1 VYTARDDADDGGDP
15 APSMLFELDAGVSE
29 LLHRRVKAEKEK
41 VSGGVFDGE
50 RLVTVRSIS
59 HWFPYDRVD
68 VVNADP

>member
-1 VYTARDDADDGGDP
+1 
-15 APSMLFELDAGVSE
+15 
-29 LLHRRVKAEKEK
+29 VKAEKEK